1 MLTVNW
7 EWMRTTPFQGKGF
20 TVQLNRCLFC
30 TFWGTIL
37 GNNIG
42 TQRGKGTEVW
52 KNLEHKTFQP
62 AQEIL
67 GQWALELSKGF
78 RLLIDLLNSINS

>member
-1 MLTVNW
+1 
-7 EWMRTTPFQGKGF
+7 MRTTPFQGKGF
-20 TVQLNRCLFC
+20 TVQLIRCLFC
-30 TFWGTIL
+30 TFFL
-37 GNNIG
+37 GENIG
-42 TQRGKGTEVW
+42 TQRGKRAEEW